1 MRRSW
6 NVVIMLF
13 LVSPLFLLDHT
24 EAGVFKWIRVGKYQ
38 TKIVDSGDQ
47 GEQAGEGTFAYSN
60 YLLFAQD
67 LIDHAGW
74 HQEKFLLRKRVRGH

>member
-1 MRRSW
+1 M
-6 NVVIMLF
+6 MLF

-47 GEQAGEGTFAYSN
+47 GEQAGEGQAESAPGATVE
-60 YLLFAQD
+60 AQD
-67 LIDHAGW
+67 LGTFVQCDIV
-74 HQEKFLLRKRVRGH
+74 K